1 MVKRNQLSPPQPSL
15 PIEEQ
20 CKSLIKNLASC
31 KQTIRD
37 RSLRT
42 VLRTWL
48 PEQTSIPDESMKK
61 LWQGLF
67 YCLWHAD
74 KSLYQSELID
84 RLAAALQSL
93 PLPLSLHYFTVFLFT
108 MRREWS
114 RIDRLRLDKF
124 YLLIRRFLNGLF
136 EIMDGSAWD
145 LELTRRLMGVLFD
158 GTFFAGDRFNG
169 SGVLV
174 GKIKSCLF
182 DELLKN
188 EKRLVKVKKC
198 GGDDD
203 DVVVLGSV
211 ALSMEFAKRFY
222 EMGSSPDC
230 CQGNRKVI
238 FALHKEFLQLEKEM
252 LSSGIEVSVMER
264 SRRCEDQVP
273 ELVPM
278 CSEIAADE
286 SKAVSESKKKKK
298 GLKKCSESKKG
309 SVKKDAD
316 VVNHGKKDEATISDL
331 RQEFEKIA
339 SEMGP
344 VKDEV
349 ASVCEE
355 AEPVSVAKRSKKRK
369 RESKSVV
376 EQSKRDAPES
386 SLPGPS
392 SEKSSKRVRFS
403 LKNNVVWKPHCP
415 LPPKYLRLPPS
426 ATPRGSALK
435 KGIPA
440 GPVREFCQSRKT
452 KKKVKP
458 STLNEREERRSTIL
472 EMTNHRR
479 APSFNPT
486 TEEDNAMFLDILHEA
501 PLFGHRES
509 RSLVGSC
516 IYLLI
521 LASYAVLAAGAPL
534 ILQPVQSLIP
544 SLLCSC
550 NVALLMLTGMFQQ
563 YFVNQVQKIRLQGY
577 YSFSQKLKHVVRLPF
592 AIMAYGTASML
603 LFMVWRPYVSVLPIL
618 TVQRFIMSVEAI
630 SAASFMIVFVGYVRQ
645 YNSVNS
651 QPDVLNSLYSPL
663 QPAALEGLRYHEAGR
678 LSDQQMALLQYQREN
693 LHYLSEEIL
702 RLQESLSKYEES
714 NGTST
719 PQVDLAHLV
728 ATRDQELRTLSAE
741 VDQLHSELNL
751 ARSLIAE
758 RDREIQHVRNTNNQY
773 VAENERLR
781 AILGE
786 WSMRAAKLE
795 RALEVERITNVE
807 LRKKV
812 SGLREQRQMQ

>member
-1 MVKRNQLSPPQPSL
+1 MVKRNQLSPPQPSP
-15 PIEEQ
+15 PIEDQ

-93 PLPLSLHYFTVFLFT
+93 PLPLSLHYFAVFLFT

-124 YLLIRRFLNGLF
+124 YLLIRRFLNGFF
-136 EIMDGSAWD
+136 EIMDGSTCD

-188 EKRLVKVKKC
+188 GKRLVEVKKC
-198 GGDDD
+198 GGDGGVCEEEED

-211 ALSMEFAKRFY
+211 ALSMEFGKRFY

-238 FALHKEFLQLEKEM
+238 FEEFLQLGKDV
-252 LSSGIEVSVMER
+252 LASGIEVSVMEG

-273 ELVPM
+273 ELVPI
-278 CSEIAADE
+278 EGDGLN
-286 SKAVSESKKKKK
+286 AVSVSKKKN
-298 GLKKCSESKKG
+298 GLKKCSKS
-309 SVKKDAD
+309 KKDAD
-316 VVNHGKKDEATISDL
+316 AVNHGKKDTSCQEAMISDL
-331 RQEFEKIA
+331 QQEFEKIA

-355 AEPVSVAKRSKKRK
+355 AEPVSVAKKSKKRK
-369 RESKSVV
+369 REDKGVV
-376 EQSKRDAPES
+376 GQGNRDAAES
-386 SLPGPS
+386 GLPGPS
-392 SEKSSKRVRFS
+392 SEESSKRVRFS